1 MLTEAR
7 PIRSDRLWA
16 RLAPSGVDLMDETLI
31 PAGPSTPD
39 DIDEAGAVFVVA
51 PGSRVETTNAP
62 AVTLSEDDSA
72 LRNAGELVTSGA
84 STVLVKGDDA
94 LVLNEGGS
102 LGGAVRVTVESLVP
116 GNGGVVTP
124 VWVAL
129 HDGGF
134 DAFDEGAPAST
145 VIERLAEEGVTGLE
159 PTVPGLLEALAEA
172 GFDSD
177 LLPPPPFIAQAFG
190 ASPQGAG
197 GGVQGIAVD
206 PGSPL
211 GIFPGGAASTRLDL
225 TDGTANAFLSYGAMF
240 IPSNDAFIGNDDP
253 TARPIFDAKGNFTGT
268 SFVVEG
274 SEVWDAGTELNEE
287 TPGSVPLGAEGF
299 LMGTPEGGTVERHPG
314 LAPPGSGGVL
324 DLPPFADA
332 DFAAEG
338 FEVARITVEAAG
350 VALIESDETAVEI
363 RGQDAAIRNSGVISG
378 DFNGVSFVNGGE
390 SSGSLVNHGLITSE
404 SRAVNIGG
412 SGVEVI
418 NSGRIQTT
426 ASPRDGV
433 IYSDRSA
440 DDYVILNEETGT
452 IGLTGDAV
460 GAALSL
466 QLGEDVEFAVRNHGH
481 VEAAGEHSGIRVWPG
496 VPGASAE
503 GTILN
508 TSAIRSEATAGIQAG
523 VLIEPGVDFEGLV
536 LNEGLISGNWNGIY
550 VGLGHHDLTI
560 RNEGRIESASR
571 AVNLDGTGVVL
582 ENTGEIVTMDDPRN
596 GAIYSNVTAD
606 GFAIRNHGL
615 IDAGEGQN
623 GDAVSL
629 ELDEAVSAEIH
640 NTGEILGRGE
650 AMGSGQA
657 SGVRL
662 FSVTDGS
669 KFTGNIHNE
678 GLISS
683 EATAGISAGVL
694 VENGVSF
701 HGSIQNEGTIEGPR
715 HGIYVGEGEHDL
727 RIVNEG
733 LILSASRAVNIDGS
747 GVELTNRGDIRS
759 DGDPRDGVVYTD
771 ATADDFSIVNEKGGV
786 IAVDDGFEGHGVS
799 LQLGARVDGEV
810 RNDGLIQGRGE
821 DAGLRLFS
829 GVEGRSVFDGPIVNT
844 GTIAAEE
851 GASIRIEA
859 HVVVRDAIVNAGA
872 LEGALALDAA
882 AMTTGLRFDQR
893 EGTSE
898 GAFLFGSGRDRFLGG
913 DGAEVVD
920 GGLGRDVIEGGG
932 GGDRLDGGGGIFD
945 RLTGGEDADVFVF
958 DDQGD
963 GSRDVARITDF
974 EAGLDALELG
984 AEVARSFETGRGV
997 TLIFEGGDR
1006 DVLLIDDVSIA
1017 DLAFL

>member
-1 MLTEAR
+1 
-7 PIRSDRLWA
+7 
-16 RLAPSGVDLMDETLI
+16 MDETLI
-31 PAGPSTPD
+31 PAGSGTSYD
-39 DIDEAGAVFVVA
+39 SDETGVVFVVA

-84 STVLVKGDDA
+84 STVLVTGDDA
-94 LVLNEGGS
+94 MLDNSGGE
-102 LGGAVRVTVESLVP
+102 LGAQVTVTAEVLIPEATGPSDLSVP
-116 GNGGVVTP
+116 FHITP
-124 VWVAL
+124 PWVAF
-129 HDGGF
+129 HDGRF
-134 DAFDEGAPAST
+134 DAFDEGVQASEA
-145 VIERLAEEGVTGLE
+145 IAILSQEGVVGLE
-159 PTVPGLLEALAEA
+159 GEVPGVVELFLENGLDPA
-172 GFDSD
+172 D
-177 LLPPPPFIAQAFG
+177 LPPPEDVIASAFA
-190 ASPQGAG
+190 ASPSAAE
-197 GGVQGIAVD
+197 GGVQAQVLELETALGLFSGDTASTEVD
-206 PGSPL
+206 L
-211 GIFPGGAASTRLDL
+211 NGGAENRY
-225 TDGTANAFLSYGAMF
+225 FSYGAMYA
-240 IPSNDAFIGNDDP
+240 PSNDAFIGNDD
-253 TARPIFDAKGNFTGT
+253 AKGIPIFDAYGNFIGAE
-268 SFVVEG
+268 FVVYG
-274 SEVWDAGTELNEE
+274 SEVWDSGTEVNDEVLGN
-287 TPGSVPLGAEGF
+287 VPLGPQDIGNGVE
-299 LMGTPEGGTVERHPG
+299 EDGTVEFHQGFTPG
-314 LAPPGSGGVL
+314 GPLDVPGV
-324 DLPPFADA
+324 
-332 DFAAEG
+332 DFTQDG
-338 FEVARITVEAAG
+338 FEVARFTVAAAG
-350 VALIESDETAVEI
+350 VALIKSDETAVEI
-363 RGQDAAIRNSGVISG
+363 QGQDAAIRNSGVISG

-412 SGVEVI
+412 SGVEVV
-418 NSGRIQTT
+418 NAGRIQTT

-433 IYSDRSA
+433 VYSDLSA

-452 IGLTGDAV
+452 IGLTGAAV
-460 GAALSL
+460 GAAISL
-466 QLGEDVEFAVRNHGH
+466 QLGEDVTFAVDNHGH
-481 VEAAGEHSGIRVWPG
+481 VEAAGEHSGIRMWPG
-496 VPGASAE
+496 VPGASAH

-508 TSAIRSEATAGIQAG
+508 TGTIRSEATAGIQAG
-523 VLIEPGVDFEGLV
+523 VLIEPGVDFKGLV
-536 LNEGLISGNWNGIY
+536 LNEGLISGNWNGVY

-582 ENTGEIVTMDDPRN
+582 ENTGEIVTTDDPRN

-606 GFAIRNHGL
+606 DFAIRNHGL

-629 ELDEAVSAEIH
+629 ELDEAVSAEVH

-701 HGSIQNEGTIEGPR
+701 HGSIHNEGTIEGPR

-733 LILSASRAVNIDGS
+733 LILSASRAVNIDGF

-786 IAVDDGFEGHGVS
+786 IAVDDGFAGHGVS

-851 GASIRIEA
+851 GTSIRIEA

-898 GAFLFGSGRDRFLGG
+898 GAFLFGSGRDLFLGG

-932 GGDRLDGGGGIFD
+932 GGDRLDGGGGLFD
-945 RLTGGEDADVFVF
+945 RLTGGEGADVFVF
-958 DDQGD
+958 DGQGD
-963 GSRDVARITDF
+963 GRRDVARITDF

-1017 DLAFL
+1017 DLALL